1 MADTT
6 KMIENKIEK
15 AKRDL
20 WKISI
25 FPKITFYDCMNE
37 LVEMN
42 LGALCG
48 VASGLCYSV
57 Q

>member
-57 Q
+57 